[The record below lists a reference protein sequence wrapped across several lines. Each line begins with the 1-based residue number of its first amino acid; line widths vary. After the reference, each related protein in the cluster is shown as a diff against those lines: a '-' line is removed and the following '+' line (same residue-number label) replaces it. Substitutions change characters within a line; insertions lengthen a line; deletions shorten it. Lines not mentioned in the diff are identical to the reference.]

1 MRTKHEGH
9 EGHTVKYYKKAMFA
23 VHLKLKLNLKC
34 PCVLHF
40 VAHDDV
46 EGEGLRLVD
55 EVAPVPAAVRAPS
68 GSLAPLVY
76 SAETDTGSPV
86 CTRE

>member
-1 MRTKHEGH
+1 MHTKHEGH
-9 EGHTVKYYKKAMFA
+9 EGHTVKFYKKAMFV

-46 EGEGLRLVD
+46 EGEGRRLVD
-55 EVAPVPAAVRAPS
+55 EVGPVPAAVHAPS
-68 GSLAPLVY
+68 GLLAPPVY
-76 SAETDTGSPV
+76 SAEIDIGSPA